1 MKCVLLVLISS
12 KIGERWSLCVLRL
25 RVLIDTVLVIM
36 TINAIGEKTWFR
48 EKWWVDVIVNTQN
61 CVVSWIWNL
70 DQGVGDNLLDLFGNS
85 SSIIFK

>member
-1 MKCVLLVLISS
+1 MCVVSIDFFKDWRAMIIMRP
-12 KIGERWSLCVLRL
+12 KIKS
-25 RVLIDTVLVIM
+25 IDWYCIVIM

-61 CVVSWIWNL
+61 CVVGWIWNL